1 MKRDWM
7 IRSALIAFGALS
19 LSACVSLLPEST
31 PSAVYRL
38 SSPAPRAWSGTE
50 WTVIEVVPPLAPS
63 GLAGDEIALQME
75 DHHIAYMAG
84 ARWIAPAPR
93 LLQSLIVDTFN
104 ASDARLAPSL
114 PDDGV
119 RADYEL
125 RLDLREFE
133 AIYDNGDGNAPL
145 VRVRINARLVAANGR
160 HFVGSSDFVSEVRA
174 STNRIGAIVAAFDQ
188 ASTQVSRDLA
198 TWTADGTA
206 AP

>member
-1 MKRDWM
+1 MKRDWI
-7 IRSALIAFGALS
+7 IRPALVAFATLS

-38 SSPAPRAWSGTE
+38 SSPEPRAWTGDQ
-50 WTVIEVVPPLAPS
+50 WTVIEVVSPQAPG

-75 DHHIAYMAG
+75 DRHIAYMAG

-93 LLQSLIVDTFN
+93 LLQTLIIDTIN
-104 ASDARLAPSL
+104 ASDARLAPAL

-133 AIYDNGDGNAPL
+133 AVYDNGDGNAPL
-145 VRVRINARLVAANGR
+145 VRVRINARLVASNGR
-160 HFVGSSDFVSEVRA
+160 HFVASSDFVGEVRA
-174 STNRIGAIVAAFDQ
+174 SANRIGAIVAAFDQ

-198 TWTADGTA
+198 AWTAAGTT